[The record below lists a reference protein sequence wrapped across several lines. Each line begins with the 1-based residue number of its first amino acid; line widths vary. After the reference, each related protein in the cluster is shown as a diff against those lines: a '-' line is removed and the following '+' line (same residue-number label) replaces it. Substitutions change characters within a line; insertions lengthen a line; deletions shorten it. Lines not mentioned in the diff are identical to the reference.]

1 MYILIFKNKSHPNSY
16 FDLLFNRDSNSTQQ
30 IQNNWLTT
38 VGFGFQ
44 IIVEIIKKLQN
55 DVKTTITRLIKL
67 PAVGPP
73 KKAGINVFSKSNCI
87 INNHALWQ
95 AQYVLKKNY
104 DGL

>member
-1 MYILIFKNKSHPNSY
+1 MG
-16 FDLLFNRDSNSTQQ
+16 
-30 IQNNWLTT
+30 W
-38 VGFGFQ
+38 FGFQ
-44 IIVEIIKKLQN
+44 IIVEIRKKLQN

-67 PAVGPP
+67 PEVGSP

-95 AQYVLKKNY
+95 AQYVLNKH